1 MRFLSIAVLAAG
13 LAGCAW
19 GKPALVVEMNGRRVE
34 FEKFESGK
42 IPIGL
47 EVSHFD
53 AGSVR
58 VSGDKSLEVNGIPV
72 QVIGNLV
79 TIGGRRFTVD
89 SDALIVV
96 GSGGEIRVQF
106 PVKVPSSQP
115 AATPAPASK

>member
-34 FEKFESGK
+34 FEEFESGK
-42 IPIGL
+42 IPSGL
-47 EVSHFD
+47 EVSRFD
-53 AGSVR
+53 AGSVQ
-58 VSGDKSLEVNGIPV
+58 VSGDRPLEVNGIPV

-89 SDALIVV
+89 SDALIIV

-106 PVKVPSSQP
+106 PVGLP
-115 AATPAPASK
+115 AAKPAPAAK